1 MGRSLYIYSS
11 LFISLALNIPKLIAL
26 RDNSTLARYAPFN
39 LSELLFQTILN
50 FLFCL
55 CLFAVARQLKKE
67 LPALLSGIVLLLIF
81 TYTGIGVQQ
90 RFFGAGYFLPGK
102 GLGVKFLLTLVLVF
116 IEMRIIGI
124 IRQSR
129 MKEIEN
135 AQLRNAYL
143 KAELDLLKGQLQ
155 PHFFF
160 NALSSLSGVV
170 REDPVKAQ
178 YYINQLSKFFRYS
191 LQKEESG
198 LVTVKEEIYAVN
210 AYAALLRMRYEEGF
224 QLVMN
229 IPEEYH
235 QRRLPHMSLQPLVEN
250 AVKHNAQPLLLHI
263 TVADDQLVVKNHI
276 QPVRFPE
283 PGTGIGLANLGER
296 YRILLQQEIT
306 IEKTSEEFTVKI
318 PLQ

>member
-1 MGRSLYIYSS
+1 MGRLLYIYSS

-39 LSELLFQTILN
+39 PSELLFQTILN

-55 CLFAVARQLKKE
+55 CLFLVAGKLRKE
-67 LPALLSGIVLLLIF
+67 ALALLAGIVLLCIF
-81 TYTGIGVQQ
+81 TYVGIAVQK
-90 RFFGAGYFLPGK
+90 RFFGTGYFLPGK
-102 GLGVKFLLTLVLVF
+102 GLGIKFMLTLILVF
-116 IEMRIIGI
+116 IELRIIDI
-124 IRQSR
+124 LRRSR

-135 AQLRNAYL
+135 GRLRNAYL
-143 KAELDLLKGQLQ
+143 RAELDLLKGQLQ

-170 REDPVKAQ
+170 REDPAKAQ

-198 LVTVKEEIYAVN
+198 LVTVQEEINAVN
-210 AYAALLRMRYEEGF
+210 AYTALLHMRYEEGF
-224 QLVMN
+224 QLHMH
-229 IPEEYH
+229 IPEQYYT
-235 QRRLPHMSLQPLVEN
+235 RRLPHMSLQPLVEN
-250 AVKHNAQPLLLHI
+250 AVKHNAQPVVLEI
-263 TVADDQLVVKNHI
+263 TVTGDQLVVKNPL

-283 PGTGIGLANLGER
+283 PGTGIGLSNLGER

-306 IEKTSEEFTVKI
+306 IEKTSEAFIVTI

>member
-1 MGRSLYIYSS
+1 MGRLIYIYSS

-26 RDNSTLARYAPFN
+26 RDNSTFARYAPFN
-39 LSELLFQTILN
+39 LYELLFQTVLN

-55 CLFAVARQLKKE
+55 CLFLAAGKLKKE
-67 LPALLSGIVLLLIF
+67 VLALMAGIVLMFIF
-81 TYTGIGVQQ
+81 TYAGIAIQR
-90 RFFGAGYFLPGK
+90 RFFGTGYFLPGK
-102 GLGVKFLLTLVLVF
+102 GLGVKFMLTLVLVF
-116 IEMRIIGI
+116 IELRILAIL
-124 IRQSR
+124 RQSR

-135 AQLRNAYL
+135 GRLRNAYL

-191 LQKEESG
+191 LQKEENG
-198 LVTVKEEIYAVN
+198 LVTVQEEINAVN
-210 AYAALLRMRYEEGF
+210 AYAALLQMRYEDGF
-224 QLVMN
+224 QLTMN
-229 IPEEYH
+229 VPEEYY

-250 AVKHNAQPLLLHI
+250 AVKHNAQPLLLEI
-263 TVADDQLVVKNHI
+263 TANHDELVVKNRL

-296 YRILLQQEIT
+296 YKILLHQEIT
-306 IEKTSEEFTVKI
+306 IEKTSDEFIVKI